1 MMMNN
6 GGQLPGTRPLTITQI
21 TITGKFFLTFIKTLL
36 NIENSHGPKKLV
48 AVAVVVLLLVGGE
61 SGANTGSAISFG
73 QV

>member
-1 MMMNN
+1 M
-6 GGQLPGTRPLTITQI
+6 PGTRPLTITQI

-36 NIENSHGPKKLV
+36 NIENSHGLKKLV
-48 AVAVVVLLLVGGE
+48 TVAVGVVLLLVGGE